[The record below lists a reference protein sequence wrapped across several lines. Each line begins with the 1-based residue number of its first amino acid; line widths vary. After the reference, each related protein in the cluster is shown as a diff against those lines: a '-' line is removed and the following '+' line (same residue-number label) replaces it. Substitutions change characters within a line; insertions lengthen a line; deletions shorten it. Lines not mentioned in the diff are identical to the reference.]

1 MKSMSSSTAWPY
13 SRARNVASAAPY
25 ACAAARDATRGAGR
39 ASVRGSAGAAGAGT
53 EAVGARASTS
63 ARVFLFSSSAAS
75 RRVASFAGASR
86 AARTPSAS
94 SRECV
99 ASASSSARARATSR
113 AASSWEAWL
122 AAIWVRRVATSLWSR
137 FTVPRVA
144 QPVARTARTAVAPK
158 TRFIRGDASTR
169 SKAKSTA
176 GRVRGAGLE
185 PAEHDHLHRPA
196 RGDFRVGCDDGEAVG
211 EHHRAQDARAL
222 IAGEPR
228 AVALGVARESDAQV
242 SPPRAAV
249 GDRRERPRDDAGPR
263 DDRAPEHAPEGRPH
277 EQLEGHHG
285 GHGIAGEPEDRTAA
299 ERAKGDRLAGAHRD
313 LPQVELGATPLQRG
327 AHQIE
332 LAHGDTRRG
341 DEDVGRAGPPE
352 ALDDRLEAVG
362 HDPQVYRLGAGL
374 QRLG

>member
-1 MKSMSSSTAWPY
+1 
-13 SRARNVASAAPY
+13 
-25 ACAAARDATRGAGR
+25 
-39 ASVRGSAGAAGAGT
+39 
-53 EAVGARASTS
+53 
-63 ARVFLFSSSAAS
+63 SSAAS
-75 RRVASFAGASR
+75 RRVARFASPSR

-122 AAIWVRRVATSLWSR
+122 AAISVRRVATSLWSR

-263 DDRAPEHAPEGRPH
+263 DHRAPQHPPEGRPH
-277 EQLEGHHG
+277 EQLERHHG

-313 LPQVELGATPLQRG
+313 LPDRKSTRELQS
-327 AHQIE
+327 
-332 LAHGDTRRG
+332 LAYLVCRLLLEKKKKKYRTVISAQTFVSQMNSNALAPRFNGESSRLWTTR
-341 DEDVGRAGPPE
+341 VS
-352 ALDDRLEAVG
+352 RLM
-362 HDPQVYRLGAGL
+362 
-374 QRLG
+374 